1 MCRLCGERE
10 ETASH
15 IVAECKKLAQRE
27 YKMWRHDKVGQVIHW
42 KLCQKFNIP
51 CKDKWYDHDPEG
63 VIENDQV
70 KVLWDLRIQTD
81 HQIEHNRPD
90 VVVLDKIE
98 RSCYVID
105 IACPFDTR
113 VLEKEQEKM
122 EKYQELKREIGK
134 IWSCRKLIVVPIV
147 IGALGTF
154 SKNLKTSLK
163 KIGLDCTVLLQKA
176 SLLGTARIL
185 RRTLDT

>member
-1 MCRLCGERE
+1 M
-10 ETASH
+10 
-15 IVAECKKLAQRE
+15 
-27 YKMWRHDKVGQVIHW
+27 GQVIHW
-42 KLCQKFNIP
+42 KFCQKFNIP
-51 CKDKWYDHDPEG
+51 CKDKWYDHYPEG
-63 VIENDQV
+63 FIENDQV
-70 KVLWDLRIQTD
+70 KVFWDFRIQTD
-81 HQIEHNRPD
+81 HQIEHNRLD

-105 IACPFDTR
+105 ITCPFDTR
-113 VLEKEQEKM
+113 VLEKEQEKV

-134 IWSCRKLIVVPIV
+134 IWSCRIVVPIV

-163 KIGLDCTVLLQKA
+163 KIGLDCTLLLQKA
-176 SLLGTARIL
+176 SLLRTARML

>member
-1 MCRLCGERE
+1 
-10 ETASH
+10 
-15 IVAECKKLAQRE
+15 
-27 YKMWRHDKVGQVIHW
+27 MWRHDKVGQVIHW

-51 CKDKWYDHDPEG
+51 CKDKWYDHEPEG

-70 KVLWDLRIQTD
+70 KVLWDFRIQTD

-134 IWSCRKLIVVPIV
+134 IWSCRKVIVVPLNCHWCTRDVQQKFENIV
-147 IGALGTF
+147 EENWTRLHGITTKSLLVGNG
-154 SKNLKTSLK
+154 KNLEKNT
-163 KIGLDCTVLLQKA
+163 
-176 SLLGTARIL
+176 RHL
-185 RRTLDT
+185 RP

>member
-1 MCRLCGERE
+1 M
-10 ETASH
+10 
-15 IVAECKKLAQRE
+15 
-27 YKMWRHDKVGQVIHW
+27 
-42 KLCQKFNIP
+42 
-51 CKDKWYDHDPEG
+51 
-63 VIENDQV
+63 
-70 KVLWDLRIQTD
+70 LWDFPIQTE

-105 IACPFDTR
+105 VACPFGTR

-134 IWSCRKLIVVPIV
+134 IWSCRKVIVLPIV
-147 IGALGTF
+147 IGALETF

-163 KIGLDCTVLLQKA
+163 KIVLDCTLLLQIKKPPCWERQE
-176 SLLGTARIL
+176 S
-185 RRTLDT
+185 

>member
-1 MCRLCGERE
+1 MLR
-10 ETASH
+10 
-15 IVAECKKLAQRE
+15 
-27 YKMWRHDKVGQVIHW
+27 D
-42 KLCQKFNIP
+42 F
-51 CKDKWYDHDPEG
+51 
-63 VIENDQV
+63 
-70 KVLWDLRIQTD
+70 RIQTD

-90 VVVLDKIE
+90 VAVLDKIE

-105 IACPFDTR
+105 IACSFDTR
-113 VLEKEQEKM
+113 VLANELEKM

-134 IWSCRKLIVVPIV
+134 IWSCRKVIVVPID

-154 SKNLKTSLK
+154 NKNLKTSLK
-163 KIGLDCTVLLQKA
+163 KIGLDCTLLLQKA

>member
-1 MCRLCGERE
+1 
-10 ETASH
+10 
-15 IVAECKKLAQRE
+15 
-27 YKMWRHDKVGQVIHW
+27 MWRHDKVGQVIHW

-51 CKDKWYDHDPEG
+51 CEDKWYDHDPEG

-70 KVLWDLRIQTD
+70 KVLWDFRIQTD

-90 VVVLDKIE
+90 VVVLDMIE

-113 VLEKEQEKM
+113 VLEKEQEKN
-122 EKYQELKREIGK
+122 YGK
-134 IWSCRKLIVVPIV
+134 IPRIKKRDWE
-147 IGALGTF
+147 
-154 SKNLKTSLK
+154 NLELPKSNCCTNCHWCTRDVQQKFETLLK

-176 SLLGTARIL
+176 SLLESARIL
-185 RRTLDT
+185 KRTLDT

>member
-1 MCRLCGERE
+1 M
-10 ETASH
+10 
-15 IVAECKKLAQRE
+15 
-27 YKMWRHDKVGQVIHW
+27 
-42 KLCQKFNIP
+42 
-51 CKDKWYDHDPEG
+51 
-63 VIENDQV
+63 
-70 KVLWDLRIQTD
+70 LWDFRIQTD
-81 HQIEHNRPD
+81 HQIEHNRPV

-134 IWSCRKLIVVPIV
+134 IWSCRKVIVVPIV

-163 KIGLDCTVLLQKA
+163 KIGLD
-176 SLLGTARIL
+176 
-185 RRTLDT
+185 

>member
-1 MCRLCGERE
+1 MGCCNNNNNNNNNNN
-10 ETASH
+10 
-15 IVAECKKLAQRE
+15 
-27 YKMWRHDKVGQVIHW
+27 KVGQVIHW

-70 KVLWDLRIQTD
+70 KVLWDFRIQTD

-98 RSCYVID
+98 RSCYLLD

-122 EKYQELKREIGK
+122 EK
-134 IWSCRKLIVVPIV
+134 
-147 IGALGTF
+147 
-154 SKNLKTSLK
+154 
-163 KIGLDCTVLLQKA
+163 
-176 SLLGTARIL
+176 
-185 RRTLDT
+185 

>member
-1 MCRLCGERE
+1 MSKYKNKALHGQFETATEHVRDPESWGWLKRGILKKETEGLLTAAQDQALRTNSIKNRIDKEDVSPMCRLYGERE
-10 ETASH
+10 ETVSH
-15 IVAECKKLAQRE
+15 NVAECKKLTQRE

-42 KLCQKFNIP
+42 KLCHKFNIP

-63 VIENDQV
+63 IIENDKV
-70 KVLWDLRIQTD
+70 KVLWDFRIQTD

-113 VLEKEQEKM
+113 VLEKE
-122 EKYQELKREIGK
+122 
-134 IWSCRKLIVVPIV
+134 
-147 IGALGTF
+147 
-154 SKNLKTSLK
+154 
-163 KIGLDCTVLLQKA
+163 
-176 SLLGTARIL
+176 
-185 RRTLDT
+185 

>member
-1 MCRLCGERE
+1 M
-10 ETASH
+10 
-15 IVAECKKLAQRE
+15 
-27 YKMWRHDKVGQVIHW
+27 
-42 KLCQKFNIP
+42 
-51 CKDKWYDHDPEG
+51 
-63 VIENDQV
+63 
-70 KVLWDLRIQTD
+70 LWDFRIQTD

-90 VVVLDKIE
+90 VHVVVFDKIE

-113 VLEKEQEKM
+113 VLGKKQDKM
-122 EKYQELKREIGK
+122 EKYQELKK
-134 IWSCRKLIVVPIV
+134 ILSCRKVIVVPIV
-147 IGALGTF
+147 IGAIGTF